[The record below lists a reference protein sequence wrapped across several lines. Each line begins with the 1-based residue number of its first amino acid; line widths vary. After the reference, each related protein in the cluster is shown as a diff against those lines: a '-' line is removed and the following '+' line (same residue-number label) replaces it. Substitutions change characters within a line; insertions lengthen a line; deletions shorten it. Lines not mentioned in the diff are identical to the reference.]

1 MMIGVRARDVIVVA
15 RRRAGLSQQELGDRL
30 GRPQSTIGRWETG
43 AIDPGFD
50 AVVDAV
56 RACGQQLTMGL
67 ASADDSWVPLIFEQL
82 QRTPAQR
89 LAHVGGGDRVAV
101 LDELASASA
110 RAIIVGE
117 TAGALHGWPLLL
129 PPGPVDVVA
138 HPDDRAAVA
147 SDQRLRVLEEPP
159 GTFGYR
165 DLARSAQ
172 PLDLDDGP
180 VQVAALV
187 DLLRIAL
194 TDHDPHAQTWALALD
209 ATLREMAR
217 HAAGA
222 IAAPQ
227 RTPEQAREEADA
239 WLASR

>member
-1 MMIGVRARDVIVVA
+1 MA
-15 RRRAGLSQQELGDRL
+15 RRRAGLSQQALGERL

-50 AVVDAV
+50 AVLEAV

-67 ASADDSWVPLIFEQL
+67 ASADDSWMPLIFEQL

-89 LAHVGGGDRVAV
+89 LAHVDGGDRVAV
-101 LDELASASA
+101 LDELASAGG

-138 HPDDRAAVA
+138 HPDDRNALPGDA
-147 SDQRLRVLEEPP
+147 RLRVLDEPR

-165 DLARSAQ
+165 DLARSART
-172 PLDLDDGP
+172 LGVDGGP
-180 VQVAALV
+180 VHVAALV

-194 TDHDPHAQTWALALD
+194 ADRDPHAQTWALALD
-209 ATLREMAR
+209 ATLRETAR

-222 IAAPQ
+222 IAAPK
-227 RTPEQAREEADA
+227 RTPEQARQEVEA
-239 WLASR
+239 WLANR